1 MYVGIFRLPKNPEFV
16 HQNLGALNREG
27 RRGRQVEGGVGWPM
41 CQLRSVRGRWIIMGF
56 NGWDCDT
63 WDVVVSSMH
72 LSWVPY
78 FGGFPVLVKKI
89 EGWGEMGV
97 VEKWHISTT
106 SWL

>member
-1 MYVGIFRLPKNPEFV
+1 
-16 HQNLGALNREG
+16 
-27 RRGRQVEGGVGWPM
+27 
-41 CQLRSVRGRWIIMGF
+41 MGF

-63 WDVVVSSMH
+63 WDIVVSSMH